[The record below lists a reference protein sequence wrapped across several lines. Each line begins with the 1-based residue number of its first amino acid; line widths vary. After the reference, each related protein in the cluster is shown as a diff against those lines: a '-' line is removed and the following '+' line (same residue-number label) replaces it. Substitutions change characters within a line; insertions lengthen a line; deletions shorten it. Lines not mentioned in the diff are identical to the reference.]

1 MPHPAPPAYIC
12 GVCRK
17 NFARRTDCL
26 RHVQTHNA
34 DAKRFEC
41 AWPGCKHSTLQKTN
55 LKTHFLATH
64 LRERP
69 YRCNING
76 CEDTFGDQSS
86 LIRHE
91 KRTHGFYRRNHPYV
105 RPTIRTVIDLDESD
119 YLKGAVPRPR
129 TPVVTPESSTSIT
142 NDTTSS
148 GTSMS
153 PVPSLASG
161 SSFPSSRGDEVRTGS
176 PRESGHMGAQRNP
189 PSRFTCDGGPRDPF
203 ANPDL
208 FEEFM
213 AQMPNLE
220 DLLRVDFAQTLAW
233 SRSVTSVSYSA

>member
-1 MPHPAPPAYIC
+1 MPHPAPPAFIC
-12 GVCRK
+12 GACRK
-17 NFARRTDCL
+17 KFSRKADCL

-34 DAKRFEC
+34 DAKRYKC

-69 YRCNING
+69 YQCNING
-76 CEDTFGDQSS
+76 CKDTFGDQSS

-105 RPTIRTVIDLDESD
+105 RPTIRAVIDLDESD
-119 YLKGAVPRPR
+119 YIKGAVPG
-129 TPVVTPESSTSIT
+129 TPVVTPEPSTSGT
-142 NDTTSS
+142 NDTTSP

-153 PVPSLASG
+153 PAPSLTSG
-161 SSFPSSRGDEVRTGS
+161 SSFPSSRGDEVKTGSRS
-176 PRESGHMGAQRNP
+176 PRESGHMGAQRNS

-203 ANPDL
+203 ANPDI

-213 AQMPNLE
+213 AQMPELE

-233 SRSVTSVSYSA
+233 PRNVTSVSYSA

>member
-1 MPHPAPPAYIC
+1 MPHPAPPAFIC
-12 GVCRK
+12 GACRK
-17 NFARRTDCL
+17 KFSRKADCL
-26 RHVQTHNA
+26 RHVQTHDA
-34 DAKRFEC
+34 DAKRYEC

-64 LRERP
+64 LKERP
-69 YRCNING
+69 YQCNIHG
-76 CEDTFGDQSS
+76 CRDTFGDQSS

-119 YLKGAVPRPR
+119 YIKGAIPR
-129 TPVVTPESSTSIT
+129 TPVVTPEPSTSGR
-142 NDTTSS
+142 NGTTSS

-153 PVPSLASG
+153 PAPSLMSG
-161 SSFPSSRGDEVRTGS
+161 TSFPSSRGDEVRTGS
-176 PRESGHMGAQRNP
+176 PRESRHVGAQRNP

-203 ANPDL
+203 ANPVV

-220 DLLRVDFAQTLAW
+220 DLLRVDFATTLAW
-233 SRSVTSVSYSA
+233 PRNVTSVSYSA